1 MPNCLTDRCRVGNTD
16 LNIPSFGLGT
26 AHFGGMY
33 HRVSGDVAHETMQ
46 AAWDAGVRL
55 YDSAPWYGRGLSE
68 LRSGDFLRDR
78 PREDFILTT
87 KVGRYLKRPADPS
100 TFDRAPWGGGLNMEV
115 VWDYSYDGV
124 MRAYEQSLLRLG
136 LDRIDAL
143 LIHDPE
149 ASADPNG
156 PKIEDLPKSGIRA
169 LEELKSSGQ
178 INAIGMGLNA
188 ASSLDTYA
196 TVVPLDFC
204 VVAMPYT
211 LLDQSALQHGMKRC
225 EADNISIIIGAPYA
239 SGILATGP
247 VEGARYR
254 YGIADAT
261 ILEKTRR
268 ILDLCK
274 AHSVS
279 LQAAALQFPLGH
291 PAVVSVIPGGVTPQE
306 VRANVGYFGEVIP
319 DAFWRALRDSSLVDS
334 DAPLPGVSPGAP
346 KYNKRQDS

>member
-1 MPNCLTDRCRVGNTD
+1 MSNRLTDRNQVGKTS
-16 LNIPSFGLGT
+16 LSIPSFGLGT

-33 HRVSGDVAHETMQ
+33 HRVSGEAAHETMQ

-68 LRSGDFLRDR
+68 LRTGDFLIDR
-78 PREDFILTT
+78 PRDEFVLTT
-87 KVGRYLKRPADPS
+87 KIGRYFKRPADPA
-100 TFDRAPWGGGLNMEV
+100 TFDRAPWGGGLNFEV

-149 ASADPNG
+149 ASTEPNG

-178 INAIGMGLNA
+178 IKAIGMGLNA

-204 VVAMPYT
+204 IVAMPYT

-225 EADNISIIIGAPYA
+225 EDENISVIIGAPYA

-247 VEGARYR
+247 IDGARYR
-254 YGIADAT
+254 YGFADEA
-261 ILEKTRR
+261 ILDKTRK
-268 ILDLCK
+268 ILAVCK
-274 AHSVS
+274 AHGVS

-291 PAVVSVIPGGVTPQE
+291 PAVVAVIPGGVNPGE
-306 VRANVGYFGEVIP
+306 VRANVQYFEEDIP
-319 DAFWRALRDSSLVDS
+319 AAFWEDLHDKGLVDET
-334 DAPLPGVSPGAP
+334 APLP
-346 KYNKRQDS
+346 